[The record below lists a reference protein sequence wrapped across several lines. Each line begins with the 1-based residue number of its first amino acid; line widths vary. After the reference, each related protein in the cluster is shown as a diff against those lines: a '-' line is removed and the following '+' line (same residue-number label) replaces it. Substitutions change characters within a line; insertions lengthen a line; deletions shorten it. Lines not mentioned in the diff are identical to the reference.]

1 MIIACVFRAWAL
13 RCGAPMIPQAPPAA
27 AGYAPAECCGKVRPS
42 MDNTTSGRRPM
53 GRGPATIAPIG
64 FGCMGLVGWYGARD
78 DDEARAT
85 LLAAVDAG
93 VDHFDTAA
101 SYQLGENEKFVGA
114 VLAPFRQRLFIA
126 TKCGLSRSP
135 DGGALVDN
143 RPETIRASCEA
154 SLARLGT
161 DYIDLFYLHRID
173 RTVPIEESV
182 GALAQLVQ
190 AGKIRYAGL
199 SECSEATLRR
209 ACAVMPVGAV
219 QSEYSIWSRDPE
231 DGVLAAC
238 EELGVTFVSYSP
250 LGRGF
255 LAGNF
260 TRAAELPVGDHRRSH
275 PRFQETAAAQ
285 NSTLV
290 ADIREI
296 ASELGGT
303 AAQVAIAWVLSR
315 SPRVVTIPGMKTRR
329 HLEDNQGAARLALTP
344 AQISHIDRLA
354 TRVAG
359 ERHPPAMMKILD
371 R

>member
-1 MIIACVFRAWAL
+1 
-13 RCGAPMIPQAPPAA
+13 
-27 AGYAPAECCGKVRPS
+27 
-42 MDNTTSGRRPM
+42 M
-53 GRGPATIAPIG
+53 GRGPASVAPIG
-64 FGCMGLVGWYGARD
+64 FGCMGLVGWYGQRND
-78 DDEARAT
+78 EEARAT

-101 SYQLGENEKFVGA
+101 SYQVGENEKFVGA
-114 VLAPFRQRLFIA
+114 TLAPVRNRVFIA

-135 DGGALVDN
+135 DGGAKVDN

-161 DYIDLFYLHRID
+161 DHIDLFYLHRID
-173 RTVPIEESV
+173 QTVPIEEST
-182 GALAQLVQ
+182 GELARLVES
-190 AGKIRYAGL
+190 GKIRHAGL

-209 ACAVMPVGAV
+209 ACQVLPVAAV

-231 DGVLAAC
+231 HGVLAAC

-260 TRAAELPVGDHRRSH
+260 GRAADLPEGDHRRGH
-275 PRFQETAAAQ
+275 PRFQEAAAAQ
-285 NSTLV
+285 NAALV
-290 ADIREI
+290 AEIREI
-296 ASELGGT
+296 ATELDAT

-329 HLEDNQGAARLALTP
+329 HLADNLGATRVALTP
-344 AQISHIDRLA
+344 AQVSHIDELA
-354 TRVAG
+354 AQVAG

>member
-1 MIIACVFRAWAL
+1 MKTKES
-13 RCGAPMIPQAPPAA
+13 PAI
-27 AGYAPAECCGKVRPS
+27 
-42 MDNTTSGRRPM
+42 NRRPM
-53 GRGPATIAPIG
+53 GRGPATVAPIG
-64 FGCMGLVGWYGARD
+64 FGCMGLVGWYGSRD

-114 VLAPFRQRLFIA
+114 VLAPFRRQLFIA

-143 RPETIRASCEA
+143 RPETIRTSCEA
-154 SLARLGT
+154 SLTRLGT

-173 RTVPIEESV
+173 RTIPIEESA
-182 GALAQLVQ
+182 GELARLVQ
-190 AGKIRYAGL
+190 AGKIRYGGL

-209 ACAVMPVGAV
+209 ACQVLPIAAV

-231 DGVLAAC
+231 DGVLQAC
-238 EELGVTFVSYSP
+238 AELQVSFVAYSP

-260 TRAAELPVGDHRRSH
+260 TRAADLPEGDHRRSH
-275 PRFQETAAAQ
+275 PRFQDAAAAQ
-285 NSTLV
+285 NAQLV
-290 ADIREI
+290 TAIGEI
-296 ASELGGT
+296 AAALGAT
-303 AAQVAIAWVLSR
+303 AAQVAIAWVLAR

-329 HLEDNQGAARLALTP
+329 HLLDNLGATKLALSP
-344 AQISHIDRLA
+344 QHMARIQGLA
-354 TRVAG
+354 PLVAG

>member
-1 MIIACVFRAWAL
+1 
-13 RCGAPMIPQAPPAA
+13 
-27 AGYAPAECCGKVRPS
+27 
-42 MDNTTSGRRPM
+42 M
-53 GRGPATIAPIG
+53 GRGPASVAPIG
-64 FGCMGLVGWYGARD
+64 FGCMGLVGWYGVRD
-78 DDEARAT
+78 DSEARAT

-101 SYQLGENEKFVGA
+101 SYQLGENEKFVGS
-114 VLAPFRQRLFIA
+114 VLAPHRGKVFIA

-143 RPETIRASCEA
+143 RPETIRASCDA

-173 RTVPIEESV
+173 RTVPIEESA
-182 GALAQLVQ
+182 GALAGLVQ
-190 AGKIRYAGL
+190 AGKIRHAGL

-209 ACAVMPVGAV
+209 ACKVLPIAAV

-238 EELGVTFVSYSP
+238 EELQVTFVSYSP

-260 TRAAELPVGDHRRSH
+260 TRASDLPEGDHRRSH
-275 PRFQETAAAQ
+275 PRFQEAAAAS
-285 NSTLV
+285 NARLV
-290 ADIREI
+290 EAIGDI
-296 ASELGGT
+296 AAQLGAT
-303 AAQVAIAWVLSR
+303 PAQVAIAWVLSR

-329 HLEDNQGAARLALTP
+329 HLQDNLGAAALQLT
-344 AQISHIDRLA
+344 AGQLERIQSLA
-354 TRVAG
+354 TQVTG

>member
-1 MIIACVFRAWAL
+1 MDESASSASMRRA
-13 RCGAPMIPQAPPAA
+13 
-27 AGYAPAECCGKVRPS
+27 
-42 MDNTTSGRRPM
+42 M
-53 GRGPATIAPIG
+53 GRGPARVAPIG
-64 FGCMGLVGWYGARD
+64 FGCMGLVGWYGRRD
-78 DDEARAT
+78 DAEARAT
-85 LLAAVDAG
+85 LLAAVESG

-101 SYQLGENEKFVGA
+101 SYQVGENEKFVGA
-114 VLAPFRQRLFIA
+114 VLAPFRGQLFIA

-135 DGGALVDN
+135 DGGAMVDN
-143 RPETIRASCEA
+143 RPATIRASCEA

-173 RTVPIEESV
+173 RSVPIEESA
-182 GALAQLVQ
+182 GALADLVG

-209 ACAVMPVGAV
+209 ACTVLPVAAV

-231 DGVLAAC
+231 GGVLAAC
-238 EELGVTFVSYSP
+238 EELQVTFVAYSP

-260 TRAAELPVGDHRRSH
+260 ARAADLPEGDHRRSH
-275 PRFQETAAAQ
+275 PRFQEDAAGQ
-285 NSTLV
+285 NSRLV
-290 ADIREI
+290 QTIGAV
-296 ASELGGT
+296 ATELGAT
-303 AAQVAIAWVLSR
+303 PAQVAIAWVLSR

-329 HLEDNQGAARLALTP
+329 HLRDNLGAARIALTAGQLERIQALA
-344 AQISHIDRLA
+344 AQ
-354 TRVAG
+354 VAG

>member
-1 MIIACVFRAWAL
+1 MAN
-13 RCGAPMIPQAPPAA
+13 PP
-27 AGYAPAECCGKVRPS
+27 PRPVGRS
-42 MDNTTSGRRPM
+42 KTSVS
-53 GRGPATIAPIG
+53 PIG
-64 FGCMGLVGWYGARD
+64 FGCMGLVGWYGQRND
-78 DDEARAT
+78 EEARAT
-85 LLAAVDAG
+85 LLAAVDSG

-101 SYQLGENEKFVGA
+101 SYQLGENEKFVGTT
-114 VLAPFRQRLFIA
+114 LAAARQRVFIA
-126 TKCGLSRSP
+126 TKCGLARSP

-173 RTVPIEESV
+173 RTVPIEEST
-182 GALAQLVQ
+182 GALAELVK
-190 AGKIRYAGL
+190 AGKIRHAGL
-199 SECSEATLRR
+199 SECSEQTLRR
-209 ACAVMPVGAV
+209 ACQVHPIAAV

-260 TRAAELPVGDHRRSH
+260 SKAGDLPEGDHRRSH
-275 PRFQETAAAQ
+275 PRFQEAAAAG
-285 NSTLV
+285 NALLV
-290 ADIREI
+290 KAIGEI
-296 ASELGGT
+296 AAEHGAT

-315 SPRVVTIPGMKTRR
+315 SPRVVTIPGMKTRQ
-329 HLEDNQGAARLALTP
+329 HLQDNLGAARIVLDAVQLRRIEDLAKQVT
-344 AQISHIDRLA
+344 
-354 TRVAG
+354 G

>member
-1 MIIACVFRAWAL
+1 
-13 RCGAPMIPQAPPAA
+13 
-27 AGYAPAECCGKVRPS
+27 
-42 MDNTTSGRRPM
+42 
-53 GRGPATIAPIG
+53 
-64 FGCMGLVGWYGARD
+64 MGLVGWYGRRD
-78 DDEARAT
+78 DTEARAT
-85 LLAAVDAG
+85 LLAAVEAG
-93 VDHFDTAA
+93 VEHFDTAA
-101 SYQLGENEKFVGA
+101 SYQLGDNEKFVGS

-126 TKCGLSRSP
+126 SKCGLSRSP

-173 RTVPIEESV
+173 PGVPIEESV
-182 GALAQLVQ
+182 GALSLLVD
-190 AGKIRYAGL
+190 AGKIRHAGL

-209 ACAVMPVGAV
+209 ACAVLPIGAV

-231 DGVLAAC
+231 AGVLAAC
-238 EELGVTFVSYSP
+238 EQLKVTFVSYSP

-260 TRAAELPVGDHRRSH
+260 SRAGELPEGDHRRSH
-275 PRFQETAAAQ
+275 PRFQEAAVAQ
-285 NSTLV
+285 NARLV
-290 ADIREI
+290 QAVVEI
-296 ASELGGT
+296 ATELGGT

-315 SPRVVTIPGMKTRR
+315 SARVVTIPGMKTRQ
-329 HLEDNQGAARLALTP
+329 HLADNLGATRLALTP
-344 AQISHIDRLA
+344 GQLARLDGLAAQVS
-354 TRVAG
+354 G